1 MTEPTEQESLLT
13 PAEEAALWPPGRV
26 PDLEIMTEYVIGV
39 HQGWHAIHRP
49 ALEYAI
55 GTEPHLIAAAVCG
68 VSARVTKHGVY
79 DRAEWPVSGA
89 PCPECA
95 WHVAIATRSVER
107 ELLLITPDDREAAVL
122 ARCGV
127 TPLTAVTVCRAI
139 LAAADDPAHPAV
151 IRQLAAASAHRPGLA
166 VSEACAEGE
175 CEHREAEAEDL
186 GQHEQCSYPEATAV
200 CWECSLLS
208 GSWAGEYEGRL
219 LGECTVR
226 APCSVLSALAAYY
239 GLTGGSRQVR
249 QPA

>member
-1 MTEPTEQESLLT
+1 MTDPGEQESLLT
-13 PAEEAALWPPGRV
+13 PAEEAALWPSGRV

-55 GTEPHLIAAAVCG
+55 GAEPHLIAEAVCG

-79 DRAEWPVSGA
+79 DRAEWPVSCA

-95 WHVAIATRSVER
+95 WHVAIATGSMER
-107 ELLLITPDDREAAVL
+107 ELLLITPDDREAAAL

-127 TPLTAVTVCRAI
+127 TPLTAIAVCRAI
-139 LAAADDPAHPAV
+139 LAAADEPAHPAV
-151 IRQLAAASAHRPGLA
+151 IRQLAAATAHRPGLA
-166 VSEACAEGE
+166 VSEACGEGE
-175 CEHREAEAEDL
+175 CEHHRTALEDL
-186 GQHEQCSYPEATAV
+186 DELGPCNYPDAAAV

-208 GSWAGEYEGRL
+208 GSWAGEYEGRIL
-219 LGECTVR
+219 AECTVL
-226 APCSVLSALAAYY
+226 APCGVLSALAAYY
-239 GLTGGSRQVR
+239 GLTGRNR